1 MKKMQRMFN
10 WLKATIIFLLF
21 TLCMTGCGAIS
32 DGDYTAS
39 VALTGGSGK
48 AYIES
53 PCRITVKDG
62 KASADI
68 IWSSKNYD
76 YMIVDGETYT
86 PVNTEGNSE
95 FIIPVSLDKDMQVQ
109 ADTVAMSTPHL
120 IDYTIRFSLIKDGET
135 AKNDNAAGDQEYAA
149 GGQDLSAPEIPGLEY
164 LSTDKND
171 FAKCFA
177 IHRYS
182 DGFSL
187 ISIDDGRKYLIVPEN
202 SDKKDVIKNLPEN
215 VIPLN
220 KPLDSIYL
228 ASSNVMCQFDAID
241 SVNSIILSGIDGD
254 EWYIDSA
261 RQAMESGQIT
271 YGGKYS
277 APDYE
282 LMVSTGI
289 DLAIENTM
297 ILHVP
302 KVLEKIEKLGIPVF
316 IDRSSYETEPLGR
329 CEWVKVYG
337 VISGKETLAA
347 DAFAS
352 QKALVDSLSSIEPT
366 GKKIAIFSVNSN
378 HQIITRRKNDYFA
391 KMVEMAG
398 GVYLAP
404 DENASGK
411 GNSQQTIS
419 TEDFYAYAD
428 KADILIYNATIEGA
442 PDSLQELMDKDNTFS
457 NFDAF
462 KSENVYFTDKSLY
475 QYADKTGTIISDLS
489 KIINDETEDT
499 GFFHKLK

>member
-1 MKKMQRMFN
+1 MIN
-10 WLKATIIFLLF
+10 WLKATMIFLLI
-21 TLCMTGCGAIS
+21 TLYLTGCGAIS

-39 VALTGGSGK
+39 VTLTGGSGR

-53 PCRITVKDG
+53 PCGITVKNG
-62 KASADI
+62 EVTADI

-76 YMIVDGETYT
+76 YMIVDGKTYT

-95 FIIPVSLDKDMQVQ
+95 FIIPVSLDKDIPVQ

-120 IDYTIRFSLIKDGET
+120 IDYTIRFSLIKDGKT
-135 AKNDNAAGDQEYAA
+135 AENNNNTDEQESVV
-149 GGQDLSAPEIPGLEY
+149 GGQDLSAPEITGLKY

-171 FAKCFA
+171 FANCFA

-182 DGFSL
+182 DDLAL
-187 ISIDDGRKYLIVPEN
+187 ISVDDGRKYLIIPEN
-202 SDKKDVIKNLPEN
+202 YEIDELIKNLPED
-215 VIPLN
+215 VIPLC

-241 SVNSIILSGIDGD
+241 SVNSIILSGIESDD
-254 EWYIDSA
+254 WYIDTA
-261 RQAMESGQIT
+261 RQAMEDGQIT

-282 LMVSTGI
+282 LMVSSGI

-302 KVLEKIEKLGIPVF
+302 KVREKIEKLGIPVF

-329 CEWVKVYG
+329 CEWIKVYG
-337 VISGKETLAA
+337 LITGKEASA
-347 DAFAS
+347 EDAFAS
-352 QKALVDSLSSIEPT
+352 QKSLIDNLSSIEPT

-378 HQIITRRKNDYFA
+378 HQILTRRKNDYFA
-391 KMVEMAG
+391 KMVEIAG
-398 GVYLAP
+398 GTYLAP
-404 DENASGK
+404 GEEASDK

-428 KADILIYNATIEGA
+428 KADILIYNATIESA
-442 PDSLQELMDKDNTFS
+442 PDSLQELMDKDTTFS

-462 KSENVYFTDKSLY
+462 KSGNVYFTDKSLY

-489 KIINDETEDT
+489 KIINVETEDT

>member
-1 MKKMQRMFN
+1 MIN
-10 WLKATIIFLLF
+10 WLKATMIFLLI
-21 TLCMTGCGAIS
+21 TLCLTGCGAIS

-39 VALTGGSGK
+39 VTLTGGSGR

-53 PCRITVKDG
+53 PCRITVKNG
-62 KASADI
+62 EVTADI

-76 YMIVDGETYT
+76 YMIVDGKTYT

-95 FIIPVSLDKDMQVQ
+95 FIIPVSLDKDIPVQ

-120 IDYTIRFSLIKDGET
+120 IDYTIRFSLIKDGKT
-135 AKNDNAAGDQEYAA
+135 AENNNTDEQESVV
-149 GGQDLSAPEIPGLEY
+149 GGQDLSAPEITGLKY

-171 FAKCFA
+171 FANCFA

-182 DGFSL
+182 DDLAL
-187 ISIDDGRKYLIVPEN
+187 ISVDDGRKYLIIPEN
-202 SDKKDVIKNLPEN
+202 YEIDELIKNLPED
-215 VIPLN
+215 VIPLC

-241 SVNSIILSGIDGD
+241 SVNSIILSGIESDD
-254 EWYIDSA
+254 WYIDTA
-261 RQAMESGQIT
+261 RQAMEDGQIT

-282 LMVSTGI
+282 LMVSSGI

-302 KVLEKIEKLGIPVF
+302 KVREKIEKLGIPVF

-329 CEWVKVYG
+329 CEWIKVYG
-337 VISGKETLAA
+337 LITGKEASA
-347 DAFAS
+347 EDAFAS
-352 QKALVDSLSSIEPT
+352 QKSLIDNLSSIEPT

-378 HQIITRRKNDYFA
+378 HQILTRRKNDYFA
-391 KMVEMAG
+391 KMVEIAG
-398 GVYLAP
+398 GTYLAP
-404 DENASGK
+404 DEEASDK
-411 GNSQQTIS
+411 SNSQQTIS

-428 KADILIYNATIEGA
+428 KADILIYNATIESA
-442 PDSLQELMDKDNTFS
+442 PDSLQELMDKDTTFS

-462 KSENVYFTDKSLY
+462 KSGNVYFTDKSLY

-489 KIINDETEDT
+489 KIINVETEDT